1 MSFTIVRPEANA
13 RGTIK
18 RPRANKYFID
28 GVEVIQPRGES
39 PYWWSIVKSIKTDN
53 PLPEIYKELLEI
65 ERENRDYVILAEPL
79 TNSAMKSE
87 WVRLKQG
94 DYFVKDYPRNWIQL
108 DFDSGPSGC
117 NSLPIS
123 QRLDAAISGL
133 PQAFQTCE
141 CVAQLSSKAFHPDYP
156 DYFGLRVYFA
166 LKAPYTNAQLRL
178 MLNGLPF
185 VDASVFSNVRR
196 HYTSVLYEGTK
207 QPEVIGERV
216 MYRHGSMLDLQL
228 LESDESYTKSRRNN
242 KEFKIATRN
251 FQSFTPEGE
260 QMETLKELAEE
271 GYFDRHDVQRH
282 NAHWRILSKAE
293 WTNQNG
299 AEVLEAILDAGSGNG
314 TILGNRANRDSL
326 EGQLNSVREQI
337 AKHYHYSLKE
347 QNFKHIIT
355 DPNREDLRGAD
366 LSELENTIR
375 NTLNKNKKAHLIIK
389 SPHGSAKT
397 TEIIPILT
405 KLAEESLGRSARV
418 LYICTLRSIIRGT
431 SKELG
436 FECYINEGGEIQKH
450 IITTADRLGICIK
463 SLIHTEEAF
472 DVVIRDEAE
481 SIGLWSAW
489 STDSDTLRD
498 YSYLNSI
505 ATHPKCIIN
514 CLMDADAAEL
524 TYAQLDRN
532 LLSENDDSILMENTR
547 SWIKALDQTIH
558 WMRKPRLVLNQIYDD
573 AVIDN
578 KLCFVHVDF
587 GNKKTNPI
595 LTSVVNAF
603 NDLAGYEIAKG
614 FWSGTENDIKNRLT
628 DSPNDYIP
636 ELYEQGVRIIIVSP
650 IIVSGWRYKAEP
662 HFDATYGIYQN
673 NTQSALSIVQ
683 RTQRVTHVRE
693 HYLYVAPASSYT
705 DYEGLMRDIQ
715 DELEYMPF
723 EHSVVVRR
731 DDASAKELISMA
743 KAKKNKLMDNVKLH
757 TILYW
762 DSFGGNQKF
771 YEFDE
776 DRLPELDVLTDV
788 IKEAKQAELEKT
800 ANLILEDE
808 ESLRNLT
815 GYFREYDISTSQW
828 VEMYPPNTTEDVI
841 RLLRIRED
849 DAITHDTAKMVS
861 QLLQSTEKEWQEW
874 DLYGAPWNKPDIE
887 EIALLDD
894 FTNPNTYRVLG
905 KILKEL
911 ERQLN
916 LSTTR
921 TLWRWISGEMATPIV
936 IEVNSLSSE
945 YFDQILSRYHNL
957 LKTNVPELFSKGIT
971 RYDKFIEILFK
982 KVLLCKVTTS
992 NPSKEGVKVP
1002 DLKRKLVEHYQNI
1015 GVIGKGKTTDRRLH
1029 TGANS
1034 ELAERIR
1041 KGFELSDIEQE
1052 YFDNTGKIIKIELP
1066 KYRTLHRMRIHKI
1079 PTIITIVGE
1088 NESSLIEPIYE
1099 INDKS
1104 FEDIKARYFE
1114 GYKRISRGDWEE
1126 MEKRWLKSRIE
1137 KTH

>member
-1 MSFTIVRPEANA
+1 VSFTIVRPEANA
-13 RGTIK
+13 IGTIK
-18 RPRANKYFID
+18 RPRANKHFID
-28 GVEVIQPRGES
+28 GVEVKQKTGES
-39 PYWWSIVKSIKTDN
+39 PYWWSIVKSKETDN

-65 ERENRDYVILAEPL
+65 EKENLDYVILAEPL
-79 TNSAMKSE
+79 THTAKE
-87 WVRLKQG
+87 RKRVRLKQG

-117 NSLPIS
+117 NSLPIT
-123 QRLDAAISGL
+123 QRTDRAFAGL

-156 DYFGLRVYFA
+156 DYFGLRIYFA
-166 LKAPYTNAQLRL
+166 LKTPYTNGQLRA

-185 VDASVFSNVRR
+185 VDASIFSNVRR

-216 MYRHGSMLDLQL
+216 LYRQGTKLDLQL
-228 LESDESYTKSRRNN
+228 LESDKSYTKSRRDN
-242 KEFKIATRN
+242 KEFKTVTRN

-260 QMETLKELAEE
+260 QMEALKELAKE

-299 AEVLEAILDAGSGNG
+299 AEVLEAILDAGSGTG
-314 TILGNRANRDSL
+314 TILGNRADRDSL
-326 EGQLNSVREQI
+326 QRDLDNIKEKIRE
-337 AKHYHYSLKE
+337 HYHYSLKE
-347 QNFKHIIT
+347 QSFNHIIT

-375 NTLNKNKKAHLIIK
+375 NMLSRAKKAHIIIK

-405 KLAEESLGRSARV
+405 RLAEEAIGRPARV
-418 LYICTLRSIIRGT
+418 LLISTLRSITRGI
-431 SKELG
+431 SKEIG
-436 FECYINEGGEIQKH
+436 YVCYISDGGEIRKDL
-450 IITTADRLGICIK
+450 ITTADKLAICIK
-463 SLIHTEEAF
+463 SIMYIEKPF
-472 DVVIRDEAE
+472 DVVIRDESE

-489 STDSDTLRD
+489 STDSGPLRD
-498 YSYLNSI
+498 YSYLNSV
-505 ATHPKCIIN
+505 ATHPQCIIN

-524 TYAQLDRN
+524 TYAQLYRN
-532 LLSENDDSILMENTR
+532 LLSENDESILMENTR

-558 WMRKPRLVLNQIYDD
+558 WMKKPRLVLNQIYDD
-573 AVIDN
+573 AVIER
-578 KLCFVHVDF
+578 KMCFVHVDF
-587 GNKKTNPI
+587 GNKETNPV

-603 NDLAGYEIAKG
+603 NNLAGYEIAKG
-614 FWSGTENDIKNRLT
+614 FWSGTENSIKNRLT

-662 HFDATYGIYQN
+662 HFDATYGIYQY

-683 RTQRVTHVRE
+683 RTQRVTHVRD
-693 HYLYVAPASSYT
+693 HYLYVSPVSSYT
-705 DYEGLMRDIQ
+705 DYEGLMQDIQ
-715 DELEYMPF
+715 NELEYMPF

-743 KAKKNKLMDNVKLH
+743 KAKKNTLMDNVKLH

-762 DSFGGNQKF
+762 ESFGGHQKF

-776 DRLPELDVLTDV
+776 DRLPELAVLSEV
-788 IKEAKQAELEKT
+788 ISEAKEAERIKT
-800 ANLILEDE
+800 AMLILLDE
-808 ESLRNLT
+808 GQLENFT
-815 GYFREYDISTSQW
+815 NYFKEYDVATSQW
-828 VEMYPPNTTEDVI
+828 VEMYPPKTAEEVI
-841 RLLRIRED
+841 RLLRIREN

-861 QLLQSTEKEWQEW
+861 QLLQSSEREWQEW

-887 EIALLDD
+887 SIALLED
-894 FTNPNTYRVLG
+894 FTNPNTYRALG

-916 LSTTR
+916 VSTAR
-921 TLWRWISGEMATPIV
+921 TLWRWMSGEVSTPIV
-936 IEVNSLSSE
+936 IEVNSLSPE
-945 YFDQILSRYHNL
+945 YFDQILNRYYNL
-957 LKTNVPELFSKGIT
+957 LKTNAPQLFPKGIT
-971 RYDKFIEILFK
+971 RYDKFIVNLFK

-992 NPSKEGVKVP
+992 DASKKGVSVP
-1002 DLKRKLVEHYQNI
+1002 DLKRKLVEHYQKI
-1015 GVIGKGKTTDRRLH
+1015 GLIGKGKKSDRTLH
-1029 TGANS
+1029 ERANS

-1041 KGFELSDIEQE
+1041 NGFELSDIEQD
-1052 YFDNTGKIIKIELP
+1052 YFDNTGKIIKIEIP
-1066 KYRTLHRMRIHKI
+1066 KYRSIHRLHIHKI
-1079 PTIITIVGE
+1079 KLMHTIDGYEEV
-1088 NESSLIEPIYE
+1088 SLSEPIYE
-1099 INDKS
+1099 IQ
-1104 FEDIKARYFE
+1104 
-1114 GYKRISRGDWEE
+1114 
-1126 MEKRWLKSRIE
+1126 
-1137 KTH
+1137 